1 MCWGSGESKS
11 RLAKAAGAEPSAGRR
26 DQKLHAPVGLSA
38 KSKQVRSTFGSWD
51 VQKAHAAVA
60 RRRLEV
66 KMAKRRMLGVLLD
79 VELIKKC
86 TQLWREAHV
95 EVKMSKVH
103 HVRTTFGRSTVFFSW
118 EAQWIL
124 YIAKSEQNVRVL
136 WQSQK
141 RWQVWN
147 VWRGSAKMHFAWQA
161 QYKRHLHQICW
172 EVRALISWEGLHYGV
187 SNPQVCYDYCCVKGA
202 ALRMTWRHSPLLGIS
217 ATALAALL
225 LALQEW

>member
-1 MCWGSGESKS
+1 
-11 RLAKAAGAEPSAGRR
+11 
-26 DQKLHAPVGLSA
+26 
-38 KSKQVRSTFGSWD
+38 
-51 VQKAHAAVA
+51 
-60 RRRLEV
+60 
-66 KMAKRRMLGVLLD
+66 MAKRRMLGVLLD

-147 VWRGSAKMHFAWQA
+147 V
-161 QYKRHLHQICW
+161 
-172 EVRALISWEGLHYGV
+172 
-187 SNPQVCYDYCCVKGA
+187 
-202 ALRMTWRHSPLLGIS
+202 
-217 ATALAALL
+217 
-225 LALQEW
+225 